1 MFYFLIWFYIHPFIH
16 PFVDDAQQKCNV
28 RAHPRIA
35 ALKRVF
41 PSRPRATLCFSM
53 LWTASLARDRGHFVW
68 LHQQPASS
76 EHSLIVKLGWYSAHH
91 KLRSVTFAPVY
102 HYRIMSRIAVLI
114 DPARMAEPD
123 NVHVRCYR
131 ANILRTE
138 CLTNVLEFSL
148 VCFLIA
154 EFNRQ
159 EISERHACK
168 CDHG

>member
-1 MFYFLIWFYIHPFIH
+1 VP
-16 PFVDDAQQKCNV
+16 
-28 RAHPRIA
+28 
-35 ALKRVF
+35 
-41 PSRPRATLCFSM
+41 
-53 LWTASLARDRGHFVW
+53 
-68 LHQQPASS
+68 
-76 EHSLIVKLGWYSAHH
+76 
-91 KLRSVTFAPVY
+91 FAPVY
-102 HYRIMSRIAVLI
+102 HYSIMSRIAVLI